1 MSSFSQFLSEN
12 KLYWILPILI
22 VLSIVGFI
30 VFANQ
35 PQGVP
40 GLDDPFDYD
49 AY

>member
-12 KLYWILPILI
+12 KLYWILPIVI
-22 VLSIVGFI
+22 VIVIVGFI
-30 VFANQ
+30 VFADQ

-40 GLDDPFDYD
+40 GLDSTFDYD